1 MFQRKNKKKKANLF
15 KVVIH
20 NGAITEQTPT
30 KINPVIEDN
39 IDIVQAETDKHG
51 ILQRIDDFTGENIN
65 DELTFKPKEEKV
77 VEEEDIAERFMPGER
92 LLMTIRE
99 EKPELLYKKIT
110 TRRRNK
116 LKAISEKISPD
127 GE

>member
-1 MFQRKNKKKKANLF
+1 MFQRKNKKKKSNLF

-39 IDIVQAETDKHG
+39 LDIVQAETDTHG
-51 ILQRIDDFTGENIN
+51 ILQRLDDLTGENLN
-65 DELTFKPKEEKV
+65 DQLTFEPKDEK
-77 VEEEDIAERFMPGER
+77 VEEEDSAERFLPGER

-116 LKAISEKISPD
+116 LKAISEKILPPTKV
-127 GE
+127 

>member
-39 IDIVQAETDKHG
+39 LDIVQAETDKHG
-51 ILQRIDDFTGENIN
+51 ILQRIDDFTGENLN
-65 DELTFKPKEEKV
+65 EQLTFEPKEEKV
-77 VEEEDIAERFMPGER
+77 EEEDSPERFLPGER

-116 LKAISEKISPD
+116 LKAISEKVLP
-127 GE
+127 

>member
-1 MFQRKNKKKKANLF
+1 MFQRKNKKKKSNLF

-39 IDIVQAETDKHG
+39 LDIVQAETDKHG
-51 ILQRIDDFTGENIN
+51 ILQRLDDLTGENLN
-65 DELTFKPKEEKV
+65 DQLTFEPKEEKV
-77 VEEEDIAERFMPGER
+77 EEEDSAERFLPGER

-116 LKAISEKISPD
+116 LKAISEKILPPTKV
-127 GE
+127 